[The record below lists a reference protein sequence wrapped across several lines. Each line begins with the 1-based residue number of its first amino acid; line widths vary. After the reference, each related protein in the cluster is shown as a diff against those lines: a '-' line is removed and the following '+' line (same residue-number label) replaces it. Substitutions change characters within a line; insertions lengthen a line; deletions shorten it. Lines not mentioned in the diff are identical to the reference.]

1 MKFTTF
7 VFVALLSLFTA
18 SCKDFEEIKV
28 IGVDSFYLNK
38 LNMDGIEAEV
48 KLKIKN
54 PNTVGFSVY
63 PSEFDILFSGIR
75 LGKAKLNKRVHI
87 DSNCERVYSFKL
99 KSGFGDLNILDV
111 TRLLNMDNIGKIEV
125 KGNLKVGKMFVK
137 KKVPVDFSER
147 INLLKL

>member
-1 MKFTTF
+1 MKFTIF
-7 VFVALLSLFTA
+7 IIVAVLSLFTT
-18 SCKDFEEIKV
+18 SCKNFEEIKV

-63 PSEFDILFSGIR
+63 PSEFDVLFSGIR
-75 LGKAKLNKRVHI
+75 LGKAKLNRRVHI
-87 DSNCERVYSFKL
+87 DANCERVYSFKL
-99 KSGFGDLNILDV
+99 KSGFGDLNILDI

-125 KGNLKVGKMFVK
+125 KGNLKVGKLFVK
-137 KKVPVDFSER
+137 KKVPVDFSDK
-147 INLLKL
+147 INLLKI

>member
-1 MKFTTF
+1 MRQILLLLTLIVAF
-7 VFVALLSLFTA
+7 VTS

-38 LNMDGIEAEV
+38 LNTDGIEAEV

-54 PNTVGFSVY
+54 PNSVGFSVY

-87 DSNCERVYSFKL
+87 DANCERVYSFNL

-111 TRLLNMDNIGKIEV
+111 TRLLNTENLGKIEV
-125 KGNLKVGKMFVK
+125 RGDLKAGKFYLK
-137 KKVPVDFSER
+137 KKFPVNFSDK
-147 INLLKL
+147 INLLK

>member
-1 MKFTTF
+1 MKQTTLIL
-7 VFVALLSLFTA
+7 VTILSLFAT

-28 IGVDSFYLNK
+28 IDVDSFYLNK

-63 PSEFDILFSGIR
+63 PSEFEILFSGIR
-75 LGKAKLNKRVHI
+75 LGKARLNKRVHI
-87 DSNCERVYSFKL
+87 DANCERVYSFKL
-99 KSGFGDLNILDV
+99 KSGLGDLNILDV

-125 KGNLKVGKMFVK
+125 KGNLKVGKLFVK
-137 KKVPVDFSER
+137 KKVPVDFADR